1 MSDEEK
7 KPKLN
12 DVLGALVSGV
22 AHARR
27 VADAEVMRIA
37 KFYRNHEYL
46 NGLSVPRLRISRI
59 AIDLPVLF
67 DQVIPAERAVPHDHD
82 YIASL
87 SREILKNSVRDLEK
101 LLKQGHNHL
110 GEDVQE
116 IALELI
122 SNYVTDD
129 WLDKFEQL
137 QSSRLQLLLR
147 LLDKANYSEPVPDIT
162 LMEEVGESSA
172 ELLRQMISDLLMI
185 IVKEKKEKE
194 EQKTW
199 VENAMTSEA
208 IKDFVKDVRGQIEHI
223 SLQSITQ
230 PASFNVRVDTEA
242 IKNAG
247 SPQSVTRLRMA
258 LTEEGLEWST
268 EEGDDGGT
276 TWKLLPE

>member
-101 LLKQGHNHL
+101 LLRQGHNHL

>member
-1 MSDEEK
+1 M
-7 KPKLN
+7 
-12 DVLGALVSGV
+12 
-22 AHARR
+22 R
-27 VADAEVMRIA
+27 VVWRIA

-67 DQVIPAERAVPHDHD
+67 DQVNPAERAVPHDHD

-87 SREILKNSVRDLEK
+87 SREILKTSVRDLQK

-116 IALELI
+116 IALELLD
-122 SNYVTDD
+122 NYVTDA

-185 IVKEKKEKE
+185 IVQEKKDKE
-194 EQKTW
+194 EQKPW
-199 VENAMTSEA
+199 VENAMGSEA

-223 SLQSITQ
+223 SLQSITK

-242 IKNAG
+242 IKNVG

-268 EEGDDGGT
+268 EEGEDGAT
-276 TWKLLPE
+276 AWKLLPE